1 MEKDNLQLYLIRECW
16 TKAGQANSKA
26 NRESS
31 KINAESIS
39 SVKQKATSYQITK
52 RLVTLN
58 LKYL

>member
-26 NRESS
+26 NRESK

-39 SVKQKATSYQITK
+39 SVKQRRQATK
-52 RLVTLN
+52 
-58 LKYL
+58 